1 MGAQTML
8 TDGIAEAYRSG
19 RDRVRGSAGV
29 REVLTTTCDLRNATP
44 YLFSTTG
51 RDWLANAELGE
62 EVFGP
67 LGLVVAAS
75 GFEEMEEIARRLQ
88 GQLTCTLH
96 MDAGDAD
103 QARRLLPILERKAGR
118 LLANGFT
125 NGVEGPD
132 ARVHGGPY
140 PASTNFEATSVG
152 TLSDR
157 KSTRLNSSH

>member
-67 LGLVVAAS
+67 LGLEVAAS
-75 GFEEMEEIARRLQ
+75 GFEEMEELPRSLQ
-88 GQLTCTLH
+88 GPPTCTPH
-96 MDAGDAD
+96 PHAGH
-103 QARRLLPILERKAGR
+103 PGEGR
-118 LLANGFT
+118 
-125 NGVEGPD
+125 P
-132 ARVHGGPY
+132 P
-140 PASTNFEATSVG
+140 PP
-152 TLSDR
+152 
-157 KSTRLNSSH
+157 